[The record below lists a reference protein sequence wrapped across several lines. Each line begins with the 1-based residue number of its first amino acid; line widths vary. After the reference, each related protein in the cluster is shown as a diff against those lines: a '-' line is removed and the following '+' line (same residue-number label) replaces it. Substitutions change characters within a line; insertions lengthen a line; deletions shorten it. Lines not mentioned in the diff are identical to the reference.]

1 MGFPE
6 DIARLA
12 EQIAARRQH
21 IKGEEATKHALV
33 VPFLQV
39 LGYDVFDPLEV
50 QPEHVADFARKSRG
64 GQLEKVDYAIWK
76 DGKPVIFVECKPVD
90 AVLED
95 HEEQLARY
103 FSATPSVRVGLLTN
117 GVRVKAFTDLQQPN
131 LMDPTP
137 FLDVELTCLKPA
149 EIEALR
155 MFHKVDFSPERVLA
169 LAEEMV
175 YYSTLTKF
183 ISTQLRDPSEGFV
196 RFVIGEVQSFGRVT
210 QRVVERITPIL
221 RKAIQTAIVEHVARS
236 FDTAQRAPDPAPQP
250 MAPQL
255 SGEPGTKANAD
266 VITTEDE
273 QKCFARIEGWIR
285 EIRADAPVCGRDS
298 MSYYTVHQNNVR
310 KWFARFNLQR
320 APYWIAL
327 RHVRPDELRT
337 MLGDAGVS
345 EGGAL
350 GDAKVPLQSLED
362 LVRVRDAILLAYER
376 EANRRVEDA
385 AEQAGN

>member
-6 DIARLA
+6 DTARLA
-12 EQIAARRQH
+12 EQITARRQH

-50 QPEHVADFARKSRG
+50 QPEYVADFAKKSRA

-76 DGKPVIFVECKPVD
+76 DGKPAIFVECKPVD

-95 HEEQLARY
+95 HEEQLSRY
-103 FSATPSVRVGLLTN
+103 FNATPSVRVGLLTN
-117 GVRVKAFTDLQQPN
+117 GLRLKAFTDLQQPN
-131 LMDPTP
+131 MMDPAP
-137 FLDVELTCLKPA
+137 FLDVDLTCLKPT
-149 EIEALR
+149 EIETLR

-175 YYSTLTKF
+175 YYNTLTRY
-183 ISTQLRDPSEGFV
+183 ISPQLRDPSEAFV
-196 RFVIGEVQSFGRVT
+196 RFVVGDIPTFGRVT

-221 RKAIQTAIVEHVARS
+221 RKAIQAAILENVARS
-236 FDTAQRAPDPAPQP
+236 FDTEQRPAEPIPAPAQQP
-250 MAPQL
+250 
-255 SGEPGTKANAD
+255 TAD
-266 VITTEDE
+266 AAAKPTAEVVTTEDE
-273 QKCFARIEGWIR
+273 QRCFARIEGWIR
-285 EIRADAPVCGRDS
+285 EVRADAPVCGRDS

-337 MLGDAGVS
+337 MLGDPSVS

-350 GDAKVPLQSLED
+350 GDAKLPLQSAED
-362 LVRVRDAILLAYER
+362 IVRVREAIVLAYER
-376 EANRRVEDA
+376 EANRK
-385 AEQAGN
+385 AEEVVDQAGN